1 MNMGSSPFGGM
12 TPVVKNLLIINVIF
26 YVASLVFFSTFG
38 FRIEEHLGLHLPT
51 ADAFNPA
58 QFITYM
64 FLHAYF
70 SPTSGI
76 IIFHL
81 FFNMFALFMF
91 GRMLETV
98 WGPKRFIVYYF
109 VTGIGAALIHTI
121 TQYMEVMPVMNAITD
136 YMNDASPEKLQA
148 FFDQH
153 LDIRSMAMKQN
164 YEDFAETYNQLL
176 NSDPEKA
183 ISLSKDYL
191 LEYRKAYL
199 DSFVTIGAS
208 GAVFGILLAFG
219 MLFPNAQLMLLFPP
233 IPIKAKYFVIIYGI
247 IELTMGIRGSEMD
260 NVAHWAHL
268 GGMLF
273 GFILIKYWKNK
284 GIYY

>member
-1 MNMGSSPFGGM
+1 MSTGSPFGSM

-26 YVASLVFFSTFG
+26 YIASIVFFSTFG
-38 FRIEEHLGLHLPT
+38 FRIEEYLGLHLPT

-58 QFITYM
+58 QVISYM

-76 IIFHL
+76 VFFHL

-98 WGPKRFIVYYF
+98 WGPKRFLIYYF
-109 VTGIGAALIHTI
+109 VTGIGAAVIHII
-121 TQYMEVMPVMNAITD
+121 TQYIEVMPIMNAITD
-136 YMNDASPEKLQA
+136 YMNNPSHADLK
-148 FFDQH
+148 
-153 LDIRSMAMKQN
+153 
-164 YEDFAETYNQLL
+164 T
-176 NSDPEKA
+176 
-183 ISLSKDYL
+183 L
-191 LEYRKAYL
+191 LEQNLQPRSREMARLYQDFTSSYNELHTSNPDKAVAMAKSFLLDYRTAYL
-199 DSFVTIGAS
+199 NSFVTIGAS

-233 IPIKAKYFVIIYGI
+233 IPIRAKYFVIIYGI